1 MHTCYAHAVSLRPGD
16 VELLD
21 AIFHSGSTTAAAE
34 HLGVEQST
42 VSRRLAGLEKRLG
55 RELFVRAPRGLL
67 PTPLAE
73 RLRPAIDQAR
83 GALSAAAEVLT
94 SDDEPSGF
102 VRVAMPEAFA
112 QYVIAPRL
120 PALLARFPK
129 IELAI
134 DDGPDLVD
142 LARMEAHLAVRVP
155 RPRSGDIVARRFL
168 EDSLGLYGTP
178 EYIAGR
184 APEELT
190 LIDWDTTHGQLPE
203 AGLLASIEHRG
214 PVLRFRRMSTMVEAA
229 RHGAGV
235 ALIGA
240 LLAHELGFVRAPLE
254 TPPARSQLWLAA
266 PKALRDTPAVA
277 ALWGWLEELGAEA
290 AAPPTE

>member
-1 MHTCYAHAVSLRPGD
+1 MHTCYAGAVSLRPGD

-21 AIFHSGSTTAAAE
+21 AIFQSGSTTGAAE
-34 HLGVEQST
+34 RLGVEQST

-73 RLRPAIDQAR
+73 RLRPSIDQAR
-83 GALSAAAEVLT
+83 GALSAAAEVLA

-112 QYVIAPRL
+112 QYIITPRL
-120 PALLARFPK
+120 SALQDRFPK

-155 RPRSGDIVARRFL
+155 RPTSGDIVARRL
-168 EDSLGLYGTP
+168 MEDSIGLYGTP
-178 EYIAGR
+178 DYLDGR

-190 LIDWDTTHGQLPE
+190 LIGWDKTHAHLPE
-203 AGLLASIEHRG
+203 AALTESLDHRG
-214 PVLRFRRMSTMVEAA
+214 PVLRFRRMTTMVEAA

-240 LLAHELGFVRAPLE
+240 LLAQELGFVRAPIE
-254 TPPARSQLWLAA
+254 TPPIRTQLWLAA
-266 PKALRDTPAVA
+266 PKAVRDAPAVA
-277 ALWGWLEELGAEA
+277 ALWSWFEELGAEA
-290 AAPPTE
+290 AATEL